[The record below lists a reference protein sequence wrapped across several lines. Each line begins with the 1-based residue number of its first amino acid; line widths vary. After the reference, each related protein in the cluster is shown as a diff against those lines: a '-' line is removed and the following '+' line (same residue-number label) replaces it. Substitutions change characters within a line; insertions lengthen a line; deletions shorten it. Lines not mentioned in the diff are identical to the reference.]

1 MQTKR
6 ELGRKRTRKGK
17 ELHLTITDEINA
29 QLQEIISTEQISKS
43 GLFRK
48 MLNNYYK
55 MEFKKN
61 KEESCSP

>member
-6 ELGRKRTRKGK
+6 ELPRKRITRGK
-17 ELHLTITDEINA
+17 ELHLTITDETNA
-29 QLQEIISTEQISKS
+29 QLQEIVSIEQISKS

-55 MEFKKN
+55 MEFKKDI
-61 KEESCSP
+61 K

>member
-6 ELGRKRTRKGK
+6 ELPRKRITRGK
-17 ELHLTITDEINA
+17 ELHLTITDESNA

-48 MLNNYYK
+48 ILNNYYK
-55 MEFKKN
+55 IEFKKDVR
-61 KEESCSP
+61 